1 MEKIVITEEQ
11 VKKVLENILTE
22 DMSRVSRQDFS
33 RIQFKIEELENS
45 LDQTINEYRK
55 LQNSV
60 PAGLKTV
67 TNTRILSIASY
78 LGGIQRDILKLKEG
92 VKTYKRRFYNQQPI
106 EMQEKKK

>member
-55 LQNSV
+55 LQIGV
-60 PAGLKTV
+60 PAGLKTL
-67 TNTRILSIASY
+67 TNSKLQSIASY
-78 LGGIQRDILKLKEG
+78 LGGIQRDISKLKES
-92 VKTYKRRFYNQQPI
+92 VKLYKRKMYYQQI